1 MLIWICLFES
11 AVQADKEVIGMEVQ
25 YDDIVK

>member
-1 MLIWICLFES
+1 MLIWMCLFES

>member
-1 MLIWICLFES
+1 MLIWMCLFES
-11 AVQADKEVIGMEVQ
+11 AVHADKEVIGMEVQ